1 MKRYELMPPIDP
13 AESEGGAS
21 VFESNSKKKEIW
33 KYGNMKQKYPLV
45 EIIWD
50 DAAGLRHGW
59 ELDVDKLEPQL
70 VRSIG
75 FLLFDGPDHVI
86 IAMDLDGEGQH
97 NGRSQIPKGMLRQ
110 MRTLRKANVRQKP

>member
-1 MKRYELMPPIDP
+1 MKNSDETVVTFHEPSAHEM
-13 AESEGGAS
+13 S
-21 VFESNSKKKEIW
+21 VSTDNSKKKGTW
-33 KYGNMKQKYPLV
+33 RYASLKQKYPLV
-45 EIIWD
+45 EVIWD

-59 ELDVDKLEPQL
+59 ESEVDKLEPQL

-110 MRTLRKANVRQKP
+110 IRTLRKANVRK